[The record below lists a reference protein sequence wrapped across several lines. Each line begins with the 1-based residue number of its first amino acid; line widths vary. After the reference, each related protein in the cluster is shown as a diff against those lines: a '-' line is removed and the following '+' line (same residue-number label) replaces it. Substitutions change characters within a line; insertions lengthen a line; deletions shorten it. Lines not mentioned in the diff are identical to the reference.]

1 MAAKRG
7 RSITNFGGF
16 LNPLAIGGASV
27 GVTEVIMVGEQ
38 AGRLRGI
45 KPDRVVG
52 SGKDRLR
59 GIVRKGKPSQ

>member
-7 RSITNFGGF
+7 RSITSFGGF
-16 LNPLAIGGASV
+16 LTPVSISGSSV
-27 GVTEVIMVGEQ
+27 GVTEVIIVGEQ
-38 AGRLRGI
+38 AHRLRGI

-52 SGKDRLR
+52 SDKDRLQ

>member
-16 LNPLAIGGASV
+16 LNPFAIGGSSAGAQES
-27 GVTEVIMVGEQ
+27 IIVGEQ
-38 AGRLRGI
+38 ASRLRGI
-45 KPDRVVG
+45 SPDRVVG
-52 SGKDRLR
+52 SSDSRLR

>member
-16 LNPLAIGGASV
+16 LNPFAIGGASV
-27 GVTEVIMVGEQ
+27 GVQESIIVGEQ
-38 AGRLRGI
+38 AQRLRGA

-52 SGKDRLR
+52 STSRRLR